1 MPRTRVITALLSAA
15 LVVGACGSNA
25 TPAPSSPVSAAPS
38 PSALTAAASP
48 APSASR
54 SPAPSVAPSV
64 APTATP
70 APTPTLA
77 PTPAPTPVPWKTYT
91 SSRFHYKMKYPPDWI
106 VTPGTAKLSDS
117 FDNFGYPYIYVF
129 RDVVST
135 SVSISATVNA
145 EIAYYKSHYKAKLLS
160 NAYIKLAGWPGRL
173 LTFSGTDGGVK
184 VIIKKIII
192 GKGKA
197 GYFLTMY
204 GEPASAEAD
213 RDLFKKMY
221 LSWRPT

>member
-1 MPRTRVITALLSAA
+1 MPRIRVIVAVLSAG

-25 TPAPSSPVSAAPS
+25 TPAPSSPESIAPS

-54 SPAPSVAPSV
+54 SPSPTV

-70 APTPTLA
+70 EPTPTLA

-106 VTPGTAKLSDS
+106 VTPGSAKVADTY
-117 FDNFGYPYIYVF
+117 DNFRSPYIYVF

-135 SVSISATVNA
+135 SVSISATVTA
-145 EIAYYKSHYKAKLLS
+145 QIAYYKSHYKAKLVS
-160 NAYIKLAGWPGRL
+160 NAYIKLAGYTGRL
-173 LTFSGTDGGVK
+173 LTFSGVDNGAK
-184 VIIKKIII
+184 VIIKEAII
-192 GKGKA
+192 GKGRA

-221 LSWRPT
+221 LTWRPT